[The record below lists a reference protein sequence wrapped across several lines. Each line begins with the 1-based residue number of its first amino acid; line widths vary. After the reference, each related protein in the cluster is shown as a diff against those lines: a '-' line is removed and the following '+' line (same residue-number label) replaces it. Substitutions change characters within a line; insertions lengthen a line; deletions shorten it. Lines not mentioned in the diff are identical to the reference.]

1 MKYFKKYFSYI
12 LIFFLFVVG
21 FLLLYFSYLNQNQA
35 YLKVIF
41 FDIGQGDAIYIEA
54 PNGKQMLIDGG
65 AGNNILPNLIKIM
78 PPFDRSIDVV
88 VVTNPDLDHI
98 GGLVS
103 ILKNYEVGFIL
114 EPGTNPKT
122 IIYENLQKEIIDN
135 NVNKKIVRRGD
146 RIVLDQ
152 KENIYLDILFPD
164 QDVSNW
170 ENNDGSMVGK
180 LVYDNISFMFMGDAT
195 KYTENLI
202 IWNEKEEVLQADV
215 LKLGHHGSHT
225 SSSLLW
231 LEKVKPR
238 IAIISAEENNR
249 YGHPHQDVL
258 ENLKSLSIP
267 YLTTY
272 EEGNIIFET
281 DGNILV
287 ASD

>member
-164 QDVSNW
+164 QDVSSW

-180 LVYDNISFMFMGDAT
+180 LVYDNISFMLMGDAT

-238 IAIISAEENNR
+238 IAIISAGKNNR

-258 ENLKSLSIP
+258 GNLKSLSIP

-281 DGNILV
+281 DGTNLGY
-287 ASD
+287 

>member
-164 QDVSNW
+164 QDVSSW

-180 LVYDNISFMFMGDAT
+180 LVYDNISFMLMGDAT

-238 IAIISAEENNR
+238 IAIISAGKNNR